1 MPSEDSVTLKS
12 VARKLAER
20 RGLDPDLFVRM
31 INQESGFN
39 PNAKNEKSGATGIAQ
54 VMSETAFNP
63 GFGIKPLEDRNDPY
77 ESLRFAADYLKKML
91 DMFGNYELA
100 LAAYNAGP
108 GNVQKAGGV
117 PDFPETKNYVKS
129 ILSNTSETTR
139 PSISSLD
146 PAQGT
151 EKIDIAAMIED
162 VFGDDTSK
170 LPRPPG
176 LSRTG
181 RMSKMSP
188 LSRMRVP
195 GLSNID
201 RFSSP
206 AGIASLLRKTPSKK
220 RVI

>member
-91 DMFGNYELA
+91 DMFVDKNDVLMCVDDRQKVVDMWRSEGLTCFQVA
-100 LAAYNAGP
+100 P
-108 GNVQKAGGV
+108 G
-117 PDFPETKNYVKS
+117 DF
-129 ILSNTSETTR
+129 
-139 PSISSLD
+139 
-146 PAQGT
+146 
-151 EKIDIAAMIED
+151 
-162 VFGDDTSK
+162 
-170 LPRPPG
+170 
-176 LSRTG
+176 
-181 RMSKMSP
+181 
-188 LSRMRVP
+188 
-195 GLSNID
+195 
-201 RFSSP
+201 
-206 AGIASLLRKTPSKK
+206 
-220 RVI
+220 